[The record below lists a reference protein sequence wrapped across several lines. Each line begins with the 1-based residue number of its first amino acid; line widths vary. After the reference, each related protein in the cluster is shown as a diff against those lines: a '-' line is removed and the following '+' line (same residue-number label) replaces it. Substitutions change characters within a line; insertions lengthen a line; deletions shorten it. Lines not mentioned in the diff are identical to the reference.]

1 MEAPLKREEVFRRL
15 RRQFEPTV
23 VRASGLE
30 YKDVIGFDA
39 FLVAFFKD
47 YDADAM
53 NGQMVEAFKVFV
65 VTWKWK
71 GGPSK
76 KVEVKIGEKDEDVQE
91 AEVPAV
97 PDFTYN
103 PEFKKSVYDLQLP
116 YGTWLSA
123 LADYKLN
130 LSGPSRPMTAQQ
142 EQMRWGGP
150 VDASRDVKLPDITKR
165 SPLDRLLG

>member
-1 MEAPLKREEVFRRL
+1 MSREEILRRL

-30 YKDVIGFDA
+30 YVSVIGFDA

-47 YDADAM
+47 YSGDAL
-53 NGQMVEAFKVFV
+53 NGQMIEAFKIFI

-71 GGPSK
+71 GGKAK
-76 KVEVKIGEKDEDVQE
+76 KVEVKIGPKDEDVQE
-91 AEVPAV
+91 AEVPEV

-103 PEFKKSVYDLQLP
+103 AENKKSVYDLQLP
-116 YGTWLSA
+116 YGSWLSA

-130 LSGPSRPMTAQQ
+130 LSGPSRPMTVEQ
-142 EQMRWGGP
+142 ELMRWGGP
-150 VDASRDVKLPDITKR
+150 VDASRDVKLPDIRKA
-165 SPLDRLLG
+165 SALDRLLK